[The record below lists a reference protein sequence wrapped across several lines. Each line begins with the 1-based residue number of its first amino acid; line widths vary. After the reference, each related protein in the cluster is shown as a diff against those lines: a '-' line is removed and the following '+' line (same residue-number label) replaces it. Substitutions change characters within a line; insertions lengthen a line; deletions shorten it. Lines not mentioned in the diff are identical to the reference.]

1 MARACSLPS
10 LIAPLLPFSHHLLAA
25 SRATDSA
32 DDAFM
37 SHPEPTRA
45 SKKQVIAP
53 MSETPEE
60 FRQRVNLIN
69 RKFYE
74 NFEKFMRI
82 SRNEAAH
89 FATEALN
96 TTSWPWTSNL
106 VAVL

>member
-1 MARACSLPS
+1 LKWEWVVREAGAMARACSLAS

-60 FRQRVNLIN
+60 FRQRVDLIDS
-69 RKFYE
+69 KFYE
-74 NFEKFMRI
+74 DFEKRGGPFRD
-82 SRNEAAH
+82 RGFEYDK
-89 FATEALN
+89 L
-96 TTSWPWTSNL
+96 
-106 VAVL
+106 AVD